1 MVAHRRGEMPLQMP
15 LCVCKCPYARP
26 NAPRYTRKCPALA
39 GGGTQ
44 MPLYTRENAPTCPA
58 GNNPLVFD
66 LPVRVSVLEP
76 PIIPQNAPIRRG
88 NNAPI
93 CTMPRYVCG

>member
-1 MVAHRRGEMPLQMP
+1 MPPNAPIRLQMP
-15 LCVCKCPYARP
+15 LCPP
-26 NAPRYTRKCPALA
+26 KCPALA

-58 GNNPLVFD
+58 GKHYKSLIFLNQYQYIL
-66 LPVRVSVLEP
+66 P

-88 NNAPI
+88 KCPAMCAGKIKCPALA
-93 CTMPRYVCG
+93 RAYLE

>member
-1 MVAHRRGEMPLQMP
+1 MVAHRREENAPIYPYTSANAPMP
-15 LCVCKCPYARP
+15 A
-26 NAPRYTRKCPALA
+26 NAPRYARKCPASA

-76 PIIPQNAPIRRG
+76 PIIPQNAPLCAR
-88 NNAPI
+88 
-93 CTMPRYVCG
+93 VK